1 ASSDGPS
8 GGPFGGGLL
17 PGTFDVGILADMAA
31 MEGSSAD
38 QLVRLNS
45 LRDLAFLGA
54 EATASKE
61 KFFGYTTL
69 SRGVLADVKNG
80 GLKKDLTI
88 AFENADVFAS
98 VFPKNNHD
106 RYLVL
111 DPEKRPPELED

>member
-1 ASSDGPS
+1 PVVHGGAVSGAYAYFVDDNGMKAQLAASRAEVRNASSDGPS

-69 SRGVLADVKNG
+69 SRGVLA
-80 GLKKDLTI
+80 
-88 AFENADVFAS
+88 
-98 VFPKNNHD
+98 
-106 RYLVL
+106 
-111 DPEKRPPELED
+111 